1 MLATRLGL
9 LGRIWVPCF
18 ANFFCSF
25 RFFMLSSNGMF
36 STSSFLEKPGAGKIR
51 WYFDEV
57 SRLGWYVILP
67 DLMSHPVY
75 EGKPNASHM
84 CARISLHTYD

>member
-1 MLATRLGL
+1 MRPSCWCWLTRLGL
-9 LGRIWVPCF
+9 LGRIWVPFF
-18 ANFFCSF
+18 AKSFHSFKFFII
-25 RFFMLSSNGMF
+25 SSNGMF

-67 DLMSHPVY
+67 DLTIPDVKIIACLKWC
-75 EGKPNASHM
+75 G
-84 CARISLHTYD
+84 